1 MTGEP
6 QKFALFWT
14 TNLGYPFFMTESDA
28 QINKVS
34 LETFD
39 LEKNY
44 VRQDKKLSSIMEDA
58 DYGSDE
64 PIYELWGTASDLLT
78 PADELRELLLS
89 DDEDAVKMALYN
101 PSLPISDAAKF
112 LREEFNLLRASR
124 ANLFAEMSKKDFEE
138 KFDLKKWDMDSDE
151 LDDFESL
158 LAIKLGEDSDRYQ
171 REYEYEEEV
180 AEFIFEAYVVM
191 NQGSESQKKFI
202 EKKHVS
208 LFEFIQNLEKSN
220 LIEPFIFWTLY
231 GMEFKFNRENMLAEY
246 DGQVLVAEE
255 SLDDLSAIAFLQYPE
270 DFKPIED
277 VNEEWI
283 YNIESGM
290 FGVSNQILPEETAS
304 KNSNSSKYEVLA
316 GEGDGY
322 YPTIPFF
329 DAFGELQ
336 AVTTFFIDMSDAEF
350 LDFCL
355 EEDSFFRSKVF
366 ESYIPAKLG
375 SLKSTGSLFFGDSY
389 GLSTDADSSYQ
400 IVEFENVPGDDYL
413 VVAYIDSGKR
423 PWAVSLLRDR
433 ARRNYEILFEMFP
446 ELTKVLAD

>member
-1 MTGEP
+1 M
-6 QKFALFWT
+6 
-14 TNLGYPFFMTESDA
+14 SDSAA
-28 QINKVS
+28 QINQIS
-34 LETFD
+34 LETLD
-39 LEKNY
+39 LAKKY

-58 DYGSDE
+58 DYGSDD
-64 PIYELWGTASDLLT
+64 PIYEAWGTASDSLSS
-78 PADELRELLLS
+78 ASELRAALLG

-101 PSLPISDAAKF
+101 PSLPISDAARF
-112 LREEFNLLRASR
+112 LRDEFNLLRANC
-124 ANLFAEMSKKDFEE
+124 ADVFAEMNKEDFEE
-138 KFDLKKWDMDSDE
+138 KFDFKKWDMDSDE

-180 AEFIFEAYVVM
+180 AEFIFEAYVVI

-208 LFEFIQNLEKSN
+208 LFEFIQNLAKSS
-220 LIEPFIFWTLY
+220 LIEPYIFWTLH
-231 GMEFKFNRENMLAEY
+231 GMEFKFNRENMLAEH
-246 DGQVLVAEE
+246 DGQILVAEE
-255 SLDDLSAIAFLQYPE
+255 SFDDTGANAFLHYPE
-270 DFKPIED
+270 DFKPLED
-277 VNEEWI
+277 VNEDWI
-283 YNIESGM
+283 YNIESGL
-290 FGVSNQILPEETAS
+290 FAVSNQILPDERDS

-336 AVTTFFIDMSDAEF
+336 AVTTFFIDMSDVEF

-355 EEDSFFRSKVF
+355 DEDSFFRSKIF

-389 GLSTDADSSYQ
+389 GLASDADSSYQ
-400 IVEFENVPGDDYL
+400 IIEFEDVPVDDYL

-433 ARRNYEILFEMFP
+433 AKRNYEILFELFP
-446 ELTKVLAD
+446 ELTKALTD